1 MKSFA
6 KRVLFF
12 IFFIAILL
20 AAVYFGY
27 DLKTN
32 PYVLTKI
39 DNEVIEAEGKY
50 IIPGGQAIGVEL
62 KTDGV
67 LVVGLADIISTDKLS
82 VSPAKIAGMQI
93 GDKILAI
100 DSHNVE
106 GTDEILNYTME
117 KGIKDYNFT
126 VEREGKI
133 LSFNLSPV
141 HVYESN
147 EVKFGFWARENIAG
161 IGTVTFVDPET
172 GKFSAIGHGISDSE
186 TGSLIDIET
195 GTISRANITNIKLG
209 KKGEPGE
216 IVGYILKD
224 EDLGTV
230 ENNTNF
236 GIYGNIND
244 KSMGYFSNNL
254 IEVGKKEEI
263 RIGPAQIYSCVNNEI
278 QKYDVEITKIFYQNK
293 PDEKSFVIKIVDND
307 LLELTNGIIQ
317 GMSGCPV
324 IQNNKIIGAVTHVF
338 MNDPTKGYGIYIEWI
353 FDQIYSG
360 SQWYRNGYKAVPFSV
375 HNNFQIF
382 HGKMV

>member
-32 PYVLTKI
+32 PYILTKI
-39 DNEVIEAEGKY
+39 DNEVIETEGKY
-50 IIPGGQAIGVEL
+50 IIPGGQTIGVEL
-62 KTDGV
+62 KTEGV
-67 LVVGLADIISTDKLS
+67 LVVGLADIINTDKLS
-82 VSPAKIAGMQI
+82 ISPAKEAGMQI
-93 GDKILAI
+93 GDKILKV
-100 DSHNVE
+100 DSLNIE
-106 GTDEILNYTME
+106 GTKDITDYSTES
-117 KGIKDYNFT
+117 GIKNYNFT
-126 VEREGKI
+126 VERQGKI
-133 LSFNLSPV
+133 FDFNITPV
-141 HVYESN
+141 QIYESQ
-147 EVKFGFWARENIAG
+147 EIKFGFWARDDIAG

-172 GKFSAIGHGISDSE
+172 GKFSAIGHGISDSD
-186 TGSLIDIET
+186 TGSLIDIDT
-195 GTISRANITNIKLG
+195 GTISKANITNIKLG

-216 IVGYILKD
+216 IIGYIMKN
-224 EDLGTV
+224 EDSLGTV

-236 GIYGNIND
+236 GIYGQINNN
-244 KSMGYFSNNL
+244 SLGFFSNNL

-293 PDEKSFVIKIVDND
+293 PDEKSFVIKIVDNE
-307 LLELTNGIIQ
+307 LLDMTNGIIQ
-317 GMSGCPV
+317 GMSGSPI

-353 FDQIYSG
+353 FDEIYKG
-360 SQWYRNGYKAVPFSV
+360 SN
-375 HNNFQIF
+375 
-382 HGKMV
+382 

>member
-1 MKSFA
+1 MKIA

-32 PYVLTKI
+32 PYILTKL
-39 DNEVIEAEGKY
+39 DNEVIESGGKY
-50 IIPGGQAIGVEL
+50 IIPGGQTIGVEL
-62 KTDGV
+62 KTEGV
-67 LVVGLADIISTDKLS
+67 LVVGLADIVSTDKLS
-82 VSPAKIAGMQI
+82 ISPAKIAGMQI
-93 GDKILAI
+93 GDKILKV
-100 DSHNVE
+100 DSLFIE
-106 GTDEILNYTME
+106 GINDILNYTTKM
-117 KGIKDYNFT
+117 GIKNYDFT

-133 LSFNLSPV
+133 LNFNFSPV
-141 HVYESN
+141 QTYESD
-147 EVKFGFWARENIAG
+147 EIKFGFWARENIAG

-172 GKFSAIGHGISDSE
+172 GKFSAIGHGISDSD
-186 TGSLIDIET
+186 TGSLIDIEA
-195 GTISRANITNIKLG
+195 GTISKANITNIKLG

-216 IVGYILKD
+216 IIGYILKN
-224 EDLGTV
+224 EDSLGNV

-244 KSMGYFSNNL
+244 KSMGYFSQNL

-324 IQNNKIIGAVTHVF
+324 IQNNKIVGAVTHVF

-353 FDQIYSG
+353 FDQIYENS
-360 SQWYRNGYKAVPFSV
+360 N
-375 HNNFQIF
+375 
-382 HGKMV
+382 

>member
-39 DNEVIEAEGKY
+39 GNEVVETEGKY

-62 KTDGV
+62 KTAGV
-67 LVVGLADIISTDKLS
+67 LVVGLADIINTDKLS
-82 VSPAKIAGMQI
+82 VSPAKIAGMEI

-106 GTDEILNYTME
+106 RTNDILNYTLE
-117 KGIKDYNFT
+117 NGIKDYNFT
-126 VEREGKI
+126 IERGGKI
-133 LSFNLSPV
+133 LNFTLSPV
-141 HVYESN
+141 QVYESN

-161 IGTVTFVDPET
+161 IGTVTFIDPET

-195 GTISRANITNIKLG
+195 GTISRANITSIKLG

-216 IVGYILKD
+216 IIGYIMKN

-230 ENNTNF
+230 EDNTNF

-244 KSMGYFSNNL
+244 ASMGYFSNNL

-263 RIGPAQIYSCVNNEI
+263 KIGPAQIYSCVNNEI
-278 QKYDVEITKIFYQNK
+278 QTYDVEITKIFYQNK
-293 PDEKSFVIKIVDND
+293 PSEKSFVIKIVDND

-324 IQNNKIIGAVTHVF
+324 IQNNKIVGAVTHVF

-353 FDQIYSG
+353 FDQIYNG
-360 SQWYRNGYKAVPFSV
+360 SR
-375 HNNFQIF
+375 
-382 HGKMV
+382 

>member
-1 MKSFA
+1 MKGFA

-12 IFFIAILL
+12 IFFIAILV
-20 AAVYFGY
+20 AAVYYGY

-32 PYVLTKI
+32 PYLLTKI
-39 DNEVIEAEGKY
+39 DDNQVIETEGKY
-50 IIPGGQAIGVEL
+50 IIPGGQTIGVEL
-62 KTDGV
+62 KTEGV

-82 VSPAKIAGMQI
+82 VSPAKMAGMQI
-93 GDKILAI
+93 GDKILSI
-100 DSHNVE
+100 DSIQIE
-106 GTDEILNYTME
+106 GTDDILNYTME

-126 VEREGKI
+126 VEREGQ
-133 LSFNLSPV
+133 LLNFVLSPIQT
-141 HVYESN
+141 YDSN
-147 EVKFGFWARENIAG
+147 DIKFGFWARDDIAG
-161 IGTVTFVDPET
+161 IGTITFIDPET
-172 GKFSAIGHGISDSE
+172 GKFSAIGHGISDSD
-186 TGSLIDIET
+186 TGSLIDIES

-216 IVGYILKD
+216 IIGYILKN
-224 EDLGTV
+224 EDLGNV

-236 GIYGNIND
+236 GIYGNINSR
-244 KSMGYFSNNL
+244 SMGFFSNNL
-254 IEVGKKEEI
+254 LEVGKKEEI
-263 RIGPAQIYSCVNNEI
+263 KIGPAQIYSCVNNEI

-353 FDQIYSG
+353 FDQIYNESNK
-360 SQWYRNGYKAVPFSV
+360 Q
-375 HNNFQIF
+375 
-382 HGKMV
+382 